1 MDNRESVTRKF
12 LEVSRCR
19 RTKQRQ
25 RNTQKKCATHAKL
38 LLLLFF
44 FCSLNLLF
52 FLFFLFFFLAVFV
65 AVTTHCLREK
75 PWGRGGSPAWLAL
88 HDIIFCFSKL
98 YTLTRASLLA
108 LAKSIY

>member
-1 MDNRESVTRKF
+1 MKRVTRKF

-38 LLLLFF
+38 LL
-44 FCSLNLLF
+44 F
-52 FLFFLFFFLAVFV
+52 FLLLKPIVCLFFFLAVFV

-75 PWGRGGSPAWLAL
+75 PWGRGWSPAWLAL

>member
-1 MDNRESVTRKF
+1 MKRVTRKF

-38 LLLLFF
+38 LL
-44 FCSLNLLF
+44 F
-52 FLFFLFFFLAVFV
+52 FLLLKPIVCLFLFFFAVFV

-75 PWGRGGSPAWLAL
+75 PWGRGWSPAWLAL

-98 YTLTRASLLA
+98 RVNYV
-108 LAKSIY
+108 